1 MDRNIE
7 IGSKQLRQVI
17 EFSSDGIYVVN
28 HNGITILVNQ
38 AYEKMTGLKREDL
51 LGKHMSELI
60 EEGKIN
66 ESVSLLVLK
75 KQKAISLVQ
84 QIAKKKDM
92 IVTGN
97 PVFKQNGE
105 IDFVVTSVRDITQL
119 AQLKNELHRARE
131 MSRLQN
137 NQYMFLHEEQ
147 NERYLF
153 KGLKMRAIYDQIKH
167 VAPFPTSILLQG
179 PTGTGK
185 EVLANLIHH
194 TSNRQT
200 KPFIKINCGAIPEHL
215 LESELFGYEAGAFT
229 GAKKEGKIGVL
240 ELANKGTILL
250 DEIGEMPLAMQV
262 KLLRVIQEKKVQRIG
277 GTKEYS
283 IDVRIISATNRN
295 IKHRIQENQFRED
308 LYYRLAV
315 VTIDVPPLS
324 ERQDELHELIM
335 YFFEAFCQRYHL
347 TKTISDDALEILTTY
362 HWPGNVRQVKN
373 TIENLLV
380 SVSEDVI
387 TKDHVLF
394 FQADIHP
401 RTKSVTTQH
410 LKEQMELAEKQI
422 ISAIL
427 KKAPSIRQAAKE
439 LGIHHATLLAKM
451 KRYNLSHEKS

>member
-1 MDRNIE
+1 METEIV
-7 IGSKQLRQVI
+7 IGSEQLKQVI

-28 HNGITILVNQ
+28 QDGITILVNQ
-38 AYEKMTGLKREDL
+38 AYETMTGLSREHL

-60 EEGKIN
+60 QEGKIN

-75 KQKAISLVQ
+75 KKKTISLVQ
-84 QIAKKKDM
+84 QIANKKDM

-97 PVFKQNGE
+97 PVFKQDGE

-119 AQLKNELHRARE
+119 AQLKNELHRAKA
-131 MSRLQN
+131 MSLLQN
-137 NQYMFLHEEQ
+137 NQYTFLYGEQ

-153 KGLKMRAIYDQIKH
+153 KGSKMRVIYDQIKH

-200 KPFIKINCGAIPEHL
+200 KPFIKINCGAIPDHL

-262 KLLRVIQEKKVQRIG
+262 KLLRVLQEKKVQRIG
-277 GTKEYS
+277 GTKEYP

-295 IKHRIQENQFRED
+295 IKQQILEKQFRED

-315 VTIDVPPLS
+315 VTIDIPPLC
-324 ERQDELHELIM
+324 ERQDELHELIL

-387 TKDHVLF
+387 TKDHLF
-394 FQADIHP
+394 FFQSDIHP
-401 RTKSVTTQH
+401 IRPVAKQH
-410 LKEQMELAEKQI
+410 LKEQMEQAEKQI

-427 KKAPSIRQAAKE
+427 KQAPSIRQAARE

-451 KRYNLSHEKS
+451 KRYNLLHEKT